1 MSEELIKSFFDL
13 TDRFNSSAQLKNKK
27 NNLKYFNNI
36 FSNSIKT
43 ELNNMKH
50 TENME
55 NINNIFNIDIRLD
68 TSSDSNYLFELN
80 NTGYTIKPPT
90 LHQWYKYKF
99 EYCTI
104 NDRKDN
110 IMSQIQTKAYIRA
123 EQRGGEDIFYKKY
136 LKYKNKYN
144 NLKK

>member
-1 MSEELIKSFFDL
+1 
-13 TDRFNSSAQLKNKK
+13 
-27 NNLKYFNNI
+27 
-36 FSNSIKT
+36 
-43 ELNNMKH
+43 MKH

-90 LHQWYKYKF
+90 LHQCYKYKF

-110 IMSQIQTKAYIRA
+110 IMSQIESKAYIR
-123 EQRGGEDIFYKKY
+123 EKLREKQRGGEDIFYKKY

-144 NLKK
+144 NLKSCSNLVIKNKL